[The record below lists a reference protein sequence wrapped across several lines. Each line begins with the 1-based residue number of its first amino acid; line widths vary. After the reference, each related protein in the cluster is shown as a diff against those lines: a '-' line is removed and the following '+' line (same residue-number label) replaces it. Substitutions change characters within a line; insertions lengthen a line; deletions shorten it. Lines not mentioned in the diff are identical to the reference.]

1 MQPPTSNQ
9 LRVQNRVPTPGRTR
23 RSRLTLVLLIGA
35 ILALLWQ
42 RQAVSDWLVLAGYQ
56 PPAEVAALAA
66 DTTMTPEAKH
76 LFYLNKPEIADK
88 TEFSKFCSEREQ
100 SIVLGC
106 YHGGE
111 SGIYLLH
118 IADSSELGGVMEVT
132 AAHEMLHA
140 AYDRL
145 SGSERETVDNQL
157 KDYYDNGLTDKAI
170 KAEVEAYRKSEP
182 DSLLNEMHSIFGT
195 EVAKLPPGL
204 SAYYEQYFTN
214 RQAVVRE
221 AERYQ
226 DAFRSR
232 QATIKRYDE
241 QLSRLHAQIT
251 DYQKELEREGSRQDT
266 MRGAMESDRAR
277 SDIKGYNEQVPVYN
291 ELVNQYN
298 ALRLKLKQKIAE
310 YNAIVEKRN
319 AIVLE
324 EQQLIEQLN
333 GSTVPSAQQ

>member
-1 MQPPTSNQ
+1 MQPPTNRQS
-9 LRVQNRVPTPGRTR
+9 RVPTKATTGRPR
-23 RSRLTLVLLIGA
+23 RSKLLLFLLIGA
-35 ILALLWQ
+35 IVALLWQ

-56 PPAEVAALAA
+56 PPAAVAALAA

-76 LFYLNKPEIADK
+76 LFYLNKPEISDK
-88 TEFSKFCSEREQ
+88 AEFSKFCSEREH
-100 SIVLGC
+100 SLVLGC

-111 SGIYLLH
+111 SGIYLLN

-140 AYDRL
+140 AYERL
-145 SGSERETVDNQL
+145 SGDERDAVDKQL
-157 KDYYDNGLTDKAI
+157 QDYYDNGLTDKAI
-170 KAEVEAYRKSEP
+170 KAEVDAYRSSEP
-182 DSLLNEMHSIFGT
+182 DALLNEMHSIFGT

-204 SAYYEQYFTN
+204 AVYYEQYFTD
-214 RQAVVRE
+214 RQAVVSE

-232 QATIKRYDE
+232 QAAIKRYDE

-251 DYQKELEREGSRQDT
+251 DYQKELEQQGSRLDT
-266 MRGAMESDRAR
+266 MRGAMERDRASSNIR
-277 SDIKGYNEQVPVYN
+277 GYNAQVPI
-291 ELVNQYN
+291 YN
-298 ALRLKLKQKIAE
+298 ALVNEYNDLRAKLKQKIAE
-310 YNAIVEKRN
+310 YNALVEKRN

-324 EQQLIEQLN
+324 EQQLIEQLS